1 MTNQMKGLLV
11 AMLICTYCSLG
22 VGAVVF
28 LINGFSFESFASW
41 IFFFLEIPVAVIG
54 QLLLNYIN
62 KLEKEV
68 RSEIEKYNLL
78 QTLREG
84 AILKFYKDNGIKP
97 RYGKDGKLQTPDEF
111 IGILTILT
119 KDGKLEQSVYELL
132 GIMPQFDKDGNEIP
146 FVAVIKHLVETFKTK
161 DLDKIKFKKLV
172 LPKTQETKKT
182 EVKKIEKPQISDTA
196 KKEKKSGAKKKIVM
210 GKKVKG
216 DKKGGKSKGGADKK
230 ETPKKPVSQTKE
242 QNSQQKPRVRE
253 NKRVDTS
260 GISEILGEH
269 KSYEGASVE
278 EQEEASNTR

>member
-22 VGAVVF
+22 VGVVVF
-28 LINGFSFESFASW
+28 LINGFSFENFASW
-41 IFFFLEIPVAVIG
+41 MFFFLEIPVAIIG

-68 RSEIEKYNLL
+68 RSKIEKYRLL

-111 IGILTILT
+111 IGILAILT
-119 KDGKLEQSVYELL
+119 KDGKLEPSVYELL
-132 GIMPQFDKDGNEIP
+132 GIMPRFDKDGNEIP

-172 LPKTQETKKT
+172 LPKTQETQKT
-182 EVKKIEKPQISDTA
+182 EIKKIEKTKISDTA
-196 KKEKKSGAKKKIVM
+196 KKEKKRDAKKKIVM

-216 DKKGGKSKGGADKK
+216 NKKGEKPKNGADKK
-230 ETPKKPVSQTKE
+230 ATPKKSDSQTKE
-242 QNSQQKPRVRE
+242 QIAKQKARICE
-253 NKRVDTS
+253 NKRVDAS
-260 GISEILGEH
+260 GISEILGKNKSH
-269 KSYEGASVE
+269 KEAIVE
-278 EQEEASNTR
+278 TQEEASNTR